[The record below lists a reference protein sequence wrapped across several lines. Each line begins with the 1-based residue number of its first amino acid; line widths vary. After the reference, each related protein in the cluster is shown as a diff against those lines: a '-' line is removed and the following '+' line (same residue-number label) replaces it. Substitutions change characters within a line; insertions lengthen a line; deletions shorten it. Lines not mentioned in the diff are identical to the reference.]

1 MGSPKAALEWH
12 GSTLLRRVTGLVARA
27 VDGPVIVVRAASQEL
42 PELDAAIEVVADA
55 REGRGP
61 VQGLAA
67 GLAAIGD
74 RAPAAYVTST
84 DVPLLHPAFIRRVLQ
99 PLCSDY
105 DVVLPEIDGHHQPL
119 AAAYRVDLL
128 ATIEELIAAERLK
141 PAFLFVRCRVLRLS
155 AEAIRQDPAVAR
167 LDPELGSVRNLND
180 PPAYARAHALPAPE
194 IRVERFNTPGS
205 GSEPRRQTIRA
216 WTLGA
221 VAEETGIALGD
232 DDVAAELNG
241 DAVSPNPQLPLVS
254 GDTIAFTTVGA
265 SGARR
270 SQPPCDRPPASARPN
285 AARGRG

>member
-27 VDGPVIVVRAASQEL
+27 VDGPVIVVRAPGQEL

-67 GLAAIGD
+67 GLGAISD

-99 PLCSDY
+99 ALCSDY
-105 DVVLPEIDGHHQPL
+105 DVVLPEIDRHHQPL
-119 AAAYRVDLL
+119 AAAYRVGLL
-128 ATIEELIAAERLK
+128 PAIEALIAADRMK
-141 PAFLFVRCRVLRLS
+141 PAFLFERCRVLRLN
-155 AEAIRQDPAVAR
+155 ADAIRQDPAVAR

-194 IRVERFNTPGS
+194 IRVERLGAVRS
-205 GSEPRRQTIRA
+205 RSEPRGHATVRA
-216 WTLGA
+216 WTLGG
-221 VAEETGIALGD
+221 VAEASGIALED
-232 DDVAAELNG
+232 HVVAVLNG
-241 DAVSPNPQLPLVS
+241 VQVSCSPELPLVA
-254 GDTIAFTTVGA
+254 GDVVGFTSLRHT
-265 SGARR
+265 
-270 SQPPCDRPPASARPN
+270 QPPSGRPPASARST

>member
-1 MGSPKAALEWH
+1 MGSPKAALDWY

-27 VDGPVIVVRAASQEL
+27 VDGPVIVVRAPVQEL
-42 PELDAAIEVVADA
+42 PELDPAIEVVADA

-74 RAPAAYVTST
+74 RAPVAYVTST

-99 PLCSDY
+99 ALSADL
-105 DVVLPEIDGHHQPL
+105 DVVLPEIGGHHQPL

-128 ATIEELIAAERLK
+128 PVIEELIAAERIK
-141 PAFLFVRCRVLRLS
+141 PAFLFERCRVLRLS

-167 LDPELGSVRNLND
+167 LDPELSSVRNLND
-180 PPAYARAHALPAPE
+180 PPAYADAHAVPAPE
-194 IRVERFNTPGS
+194 IRVERLDAVGS
-205 GSEPRRQTIRA
+205 RSDSRGHTTVRA

-221 VAEETGIALGD
+221 VAEASGIALED
-232 DDVAAELNG
+232 HVVAVLNG
-241 DAVSPNPQLPLVS
+241 DQVTHSPELPLVA
-254 GDTIAFTTVGA
+254 GDVVGFTTF
-265 SGARR
+265 RH
-270 SQPPCDRPPASARPN
+270 SQRPCAPPPASARSN

>member
-27 VDGPVIVVRAASQEL
+27 VDGPVIVVRAPGQEL

-61 VQGLAA
+61 VQGLAD
-67 GLAAIGD
+67 GLAAIAD

-84 DVPLLHPAFIRRVLQ
+84 DVPLLHPAFIRWVLKA
-99 PLCSDY
+99 LSSDY

-128 ATIEELIAAERLK
+128 PAIEELIAAERMK
-141 PAFLFVRCRVLRLS
+141 PAFLFERCRVLRLS

-194 IRVERFNTPGS
+194 VRVERLGAVRS
-205 GSEPRRQTIRA
+205 RSERRGHATVRA

-221 VAEETGIALGD
+221 VAEASCIALED
-232 DDVAAELNG
+232 HVVAVLNG
-241 DAVSPNPQLPLVS
+241 AQVSCSPELPLVA
-254 GDTIAFTTVGA
+254 GDVVGFTTL
-265 SGARR
+265 RH
-270 SQPPCDRPPASARPN
+270 SQPPCAQPPASARSS